1 MSRGDKAGC
10 AMERRAGSREGRP
23 GVDVDDGLTVRG
35 WLAGEVFP
43 GCRLVGWLLCLG
55 LGAELCSAAARARR
69 PQPPTVGST
78 YLR

>member
-43 GCRLVGWLLCLG
+43 GLQVGWLAAVPWIGGRALLG
-55 LGAELCSAAARARR
+55 GGTGQATLA
-69 PQPPTVGST
+69 T
-78 YLR
+78 YSRIHLS